1 MSRPADGE
9 REVVGYSLLTA
20 RILHLTHAA
29 PPSLAYL
36 FFFSFTSD
44 WNPTWLPLTT
54 DNTTI
59 RYSVLHICTSE
70 LSHRYGGRGVVV
82 SGFPTRPEQARAGTD
97 GGAKRQADSTSKKS
111 LPPRD

>member
-36 FFFSFTSD
+36 FFSFTSD
-44 WNPTWLPLTT
+44 RNLSRLPRTT
-54 DNTTI
+54 DNTRI
-59 RYSVLHICTSE
+59 RYSVRSTSE
-70 LSHRYGGRGVVV
+70 VSHRYGGRGAVV
-82 SGFPTRPEQARAGTD
+82 SGFSTRPEQARPGRWSKETD
-97 GGAKRQADSTSKKS
+97 LTRLSHCGQSCNGIH
-111 LPPRD
+111 

>member
-1 MSRPADGE
+1 MPPLRP
-9 REVVGYSLLTA
+9 L
-20 RILHLTHAA
+20 RI
-29 PPSLAYL
+29 
-36 FFFSFTSD
+36 FFFFFHLRLES
-44 WNPTWLPLTT
+44 NLVAT
-54 DNTTI
+54 DHNTRI